1 MPFQNGVPTLSVKLC
16 YLDLCSSIL
25 SFLAFLLSSIIAIVS
40 ASRNRTF
47 MFDTWNENLL
57 VIPDNNYTFRSQVS
71 VWDHELSKKCVDS
84 GDAHRY
90 DLFYREQTWNP
101 TTNYTVVSLSTQ
113 GESFE
118 PLPLLIFV
126 LFVSSFFQFFRYY
139 FSGEGSDIA
148 GFRLQYLPESGPDVW
163 RWIEYALTSPLQ
175 IILISAVFN
184 ARENNLMILLASLQ
198 FALVMFGYSMEI
210 LLQDIIQV
218 SDYPKNT
225 KRSDA
230 QTIFVFFF
238 YLCAS
243 WVFHGLIWGILISK
257 FSSSSESAA
266 DCRDDPSNLLMP
278 DAVWIVFISQIIAFT
293 SFGATLTLQSVYIF
307 FNRDFLRTE
316 ENVGKMWKT
325 VTYSYSILSVTAKL
339 FLEYGLLMALGWE
352 ALWG

>member
-1 MPFQNGVPTLSVKLC
+1 MSSQNGFPTLSLKLC

-25 SFLAFLLSSIIAIVS
+25 SFLAFLLASIVAIVA

-84 GDAHRY
+84 GDPHRY

-118 PLPLLIFV
+118 PLPLLIIV
-126 LFVSSFFQFFRYY
+126 LFFSSFFQFFRYY
-139 FSGEGSDIA
+139 FSGEDNEIA
-148 GFRLQYLPESGPDVW
+148 GFKLKYQPESGPDVW

-184 ARENNLMILLASLQ
+184 ARENNMMILLASLQ
-198 FALVMFGYSMEI
+198 FALVMFGYSMET
-210 LLQDIIQV
+210 LLQEIIEWQE
-218 SDYPKNT
+218 YTKNS
-225 KRSDA
+225 KKSRP

-238 YLCAS
+238 YLGAS
-243 WVFHGLIWGILISK
+243 WGFHALIWGILISK

-278 DAVWIVFISQIIAFT
+278 DAVWIVFISQIVAFT
-293 SFGATLTLQSVYIF
+293 SFGATLTLQSVYVF
-307 FNRDFLRTE
+307 CNLQHLNTE
-316 ENVGKMWKT
+316 NNAGKMWKT
-325 VTYSYSILSVTAKL
+325 VTYAYSILSVTAKL
-339 FLEYGLLMALGWE
+339 FLEYGLLMALGWATLFE
-352 ALWG
+352 